1 MFGQSVSP
9 DPWHLI
15 LIAAFLTA
23 NSDIVQFVDYF
34 MMCLMIAAVDG
45 AIHTAAGP
53 SLKAECATL
62 GGCDVG
68 NAKITGGYCL
78 PAKRKFLTPF

>member
-1 MFGQSVSP
+1 
-9 DPWHLI
+9 
-15 LIAAFLTA
+15 
-23 NSDIVQFVDYF
+23 
-34 MMCLMIAAVDG
+34 MIAAVDG

-78 PAKRKFLTPF
+78 PSKRKLEHLHKHQVRQK